1 MAIKYDHLDSTS
13 SASGWR
19 NFKPFK
25 IFRGNTLCFVFL
37 QTLSIIPEQQQSGN
51 SDCLSAVI
59 YIYLRSHKTYN
70 ENIYCYADLLQ
81 LSKQN
86 V

>member
-1 MAIKYDHLDSTS
+1 MITWIQALQLLAEETLNLSRFSKG
-13 SASGWR
+13 A
-19 NFKPFK
+19 
-25 IFRGNTLCFVFL
+25 NTLCFVFL
-37 QTLSIIPEQQQSGN
+37 HTLSIIPEQQQSGN